1 MAPHVNWLAVF
12 VAALSMFLLG
22 WLWYSP
28 LLFAARWMAA
38 NGLTDEE
45 LRKRGGTG
53 RIFGGAFVLALVAAA
68 NLAFFLGGADTT
80 VAWGVIAGALTAVW
94 IVAAL
99 GILYLFERRPFRLFA
114 INAGYYVVAFPLM
127 GLILGAWR

>member
-22 WLWYSP
+22 GLWYSP

-38 NGLTDEE
+38 NGFTDEE

-53 RIFGGAFVLALVAAA
+53 RIFVGAFALALVAAA

-80 VAWGVIAGALTAVW
+80 VAWGATAGALTAVW

-99 GILYLFERRPFRLFA
+99 GILYLFERRPLRLFA